1 MTMEWIE
8 RKNLVAV
15 LPVAVLGAA
24 LFASSAVAQGRG
36 MRSPGPV
43 PRTGVPFWLG
53 QRTGL
58 THLGQ
63 RRYSNSSAYLPSQY
77 FYLNDDYD
85 TENDNHNENES
96 TVPDESP
103 VQIIVAP
110 PAQPLVPAPA
120 PVEPL
125 LLEYHDGQ
133 WVGVPTGSQ
142 MPARPQSMQSDSA
155 KASRLRPGIA
165 SRKERAQPLPALPPT
180 VLVFRDGH
188 KEEVERYMIHGDVIY
203 ASMDYWSAGSWTR
216 EIPIAGLDIPATL
229 KLNQERGGKFN
240 LPSGPSEIVIHF

>member
-8 RKNLVAV
+8 RKNLIAV
-15 LPVAVLGAA
+15 LPVAVLGVA

-36 MRSPGPV
+36 MRSAGPV
-43 PRTGVPFWLG
+43 PRTGVSFGLG
-53 QRTGL
+53 QRTRL
-58 THLGQ
+58 TNWGP
-63 RRYSNSSAYLPSQY
+63 RRYFNSSAYLPYQY
-77 FYLNDDYD
+77 FYPDYDYDDDYD
-85 TENDNHNENES
+85 NVNES
-96 TVPDESP
+96 TPPDESP

-110 PAQPLVPAPA
+110 PAQPPVPAPA
-120 PVEPL
+120 PIEPL
-125 LLEYHDGQ
+125 LLEYQDGQ
-133 WVGVPTGSQ
+133 WVRVPTGSQ

-155 KASRLRPGIA
+155 KASGLRPGMA
-165 SRKERAQPLPALPPT
+165 SRKERPQPLPALPPT

-188 KEEVERYMIHGDVIY
+188 KEEVERYMIHDDVIY

>member
-1 MTMEWIE
+1 MGWTE
-8 RKNLVAV
+8 RKNLVAA

-24 LFASSAVAQGRG
+24 LFASSAIAQGRG

-43 PRTGVPFWLG
+43 PRTGVPSSFG
-53 QRTGL
+53 QRTGR
-58 THLGQ
+58 TNLGQ
-63 RRYSNSSAYLPSQY
+63 RRYFNNSASLPYQY
-77 FYLNDDYD
+77 FYPDYDCNDDYD
-85 TENDNHNENES
+85 SANES
-96 TVPDESP
+96 TPPDESP

-110 PAQPLVPAPA
+110 PAQPPVPTPA

-125 LLEYHDGQ
+125 LLEYREGQ
-133 WVGVPTGSQ
+133 WVRLPTGGQ
-142 MPARPQSMQSDSA
+142 MSTRPQSMQSDSA
-155 KASRLRPGIA
+155 KASDLQPGMA
-165 SRKERAQPLPALPPT
+165 SPKERPRPQPPLPPT

-188 KEEVERYMIHGDVIY
+188 KEEVERYTIHDDVIY